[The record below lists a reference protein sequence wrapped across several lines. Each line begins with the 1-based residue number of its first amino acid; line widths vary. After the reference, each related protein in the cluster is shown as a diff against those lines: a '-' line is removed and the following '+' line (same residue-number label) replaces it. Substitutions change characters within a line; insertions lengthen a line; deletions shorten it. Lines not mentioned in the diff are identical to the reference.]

1 MRLQTEGMPNP
12 ADRHPAESGGFGY
25 ASRAPMCF
33 APRRAFQ
40 GLNDHLLHLAITH
53 FAGRSWSRFVIYPS
67 SRDSRNRDRHLP
79 TIPNE
84 TRSFRATDLLSSPSA
99 LASTTRA
106 LRARSDWLRARC
118 ATDCSRSRSS
128 SLRISGFRVRRVR
141 ISTLHL
147 LDAIRPNLVY
157 LFLGQETSSP

>member
-1 MRLQTEGMPNP
+1 MITSSTWLSLTLRG
-12 ADRHPAESGGFGY
+12 
-25 ASRAPMCF
+25 AP
-33 APRRAFQ
+33 
-40 GLNDHLLHLAITH
+40 
-53 FAGRSWSRFVIYPS
+53 GRGSSYSPS

-99 LASTTRA
+99 LASNTRA

-128 SLRISGFRVRRVR
+128 SLRISGFLGRPVR

-157 LFLGQETSSP
+157 LFLGQETSSAWCKSGPKHVTYVVFGTSR